1 MSNIKKI
8 PKIKYFIFDLDGV
21 LLDSKSN
28 MEYAWNGVRKE
39 AFVTKQFKE
48 YEKFIGLPFQ
58 KILSKLKL
66 KNKKKEIQE
75 IYKKYSLKNINTIK
89 LFPFARS
96 VLRYLKKQNCD
107 ISLVTSKDI
116 QRTKKIIKKFKL
128 KFRSIHCP
136 NAKLK
141 GKPYP
146 DQILNCLHKN
156 KFKKK
161 QAAYIG
167 DTYHDYLAAKRAGIS
182 FIFATYGFGKQ
193 KKIYKNNIKNLNE
206 IKKYT

>member
-1 MSNIKKI
+1 M
-8 PKIKYFIFDLDGV
+8 
-21 LLDSKSN
+21 
-28 MEYAWNGVRKE
+28 R
-39 AFVTKQFKE
+39 
-48 YEKFIGLPFQ
+48 
-58 KILSKLKL
+58 KLKIFL
-66 KNKKKEIQE
+66 SSAQ
-75 IYKKYSLKNINTIK
+75 T
-89 LFPFARS
+89 
-96 VLRYLKKQNCD
+96 
-107 ISLVTSKDI
+107 VTEL
-116 QRTKKIIKKFKL
+116 TNL
-128 KFRSIHCP
+128 LNLTLSIHCP

-161 QAAYIG
+161 KAAYIG